1 VGGSDSLPVAAFGRA
16 HLDGAVALFAAE
28 GWDEYSADPERTY
41 DALTAPG
48 STTLVALDGS
58 NVVAIIQVQS
68 DGVIQAHVSAIL
80 VAEQWRTAGL
90 GRRLLREGLDRAG
103 GIQLD
108 IRTRAESYYQRLG
121 ATQSAGFRLT
131 RSDLDLPTS

>member
-1 VGGSDSLPVAAFGRA
+1 MAETDLLPITALAPE
-16 HLDGAVALFAAE
+16 HLEGAVALFATE
-28 GWDEYSADPERTY
+28 GWDEYTADPERTY

-80 VAEQWRTAGL
+80 VAEKWRAAGL

-131 RSDLDLPTS
+131 RSDLDLPT